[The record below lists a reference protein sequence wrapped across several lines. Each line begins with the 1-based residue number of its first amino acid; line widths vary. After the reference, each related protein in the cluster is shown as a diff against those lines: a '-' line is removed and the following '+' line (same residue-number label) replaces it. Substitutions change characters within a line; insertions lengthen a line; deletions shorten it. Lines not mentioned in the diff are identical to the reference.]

1 MRALVTGAGGR
12 LGRAMAVALAEEGH
26 DVAVHYASSAEGA
39 HETVRTIEA
48 AGRKAVA
55 LRAELT
61 SAEEAQSLL
70 PAAADALGGPVTVL
84 VNSASVFEP
93 DGFGTITP
101 DRWRRHHAVN
111 LEAPVLLT
119 QAMAAQGLV
128 PEEGDEPTAT
138 GLIVNMLDEKVLHPA
153 PDFLSYTLAKC
164 GLHALTLTA
173 AQALGPAIR
182 VNAIAPGATVIGV
195 RQSEDHFAAMRAD
208 SPLKRG
214 GDAGD
219 ICEALRY
226 LLHARAV
233 TGQVICVDGGR
244 HLA

>member
-1 MRALVTGAGGR
+1 MTGAGSR
-12 LGRAMAVALAEEGH
+12 LGRAMALALAEEGH
-26 DVAVHYASSAEGA
+26 DVAVHYAKSADGA
-39 HETVRTIEA
+39 GETVRMVEA
-48 AGRKAVA
+48 AGRRATALVA
-55 LRAELT
+55 DLT
-61 SAEEAQSLL
+61 DPNGAQTLL
-70 PAAADALGGPVTVL
+70 PNAADALGGPITVL

-93 DGFGTITP
+93 DGIGSITAEG
-101 DRWRRHHAVN
+101 WRRHHAVN

-119 QAMAAQGLV
+119 QAMASQGLE
-128 PEEGDEPTAT
+128 PREGDEPTAA
-138 GLIVNMLDEKVLHPA
+138 GLIVNMLDEKVLHPT

-195 RQSEDHFAAMRAD
+195 RQSESHFAAMRAD
-208 SPLKRG
+208 SPLQRG

-219 ICEALRY
+219 ICDALRY

-244 HLA
+244 HLG